1 MAAVKVE
8 PLVGVDW
15 LKTKLDTSSI
25 RIVDGSWHLPTLERN
40 PRIEYEESHI
50 LGAVFFD
57 VDLISDI
64 TSSLPHMVP
73 TEQVFATHIE
83 ALGISNDDHVIAYDT
98 TGVGSAA
105 RVWWMFRLFG
115 HTSVSVLNG
124 GLPAWTLAGGP
135 EENQVPKIKKS
146 VFTTHL
152 DRSLLRMIDDI
163 RSNLETE
170 MEQIVDARTE
180 GRFKGVEPEPRPKLQ
195 SGHIPNSLNLPF
207 LKLYNSETKL
217 MKPAS
222 ELRRLFS
229 TANVSLEKG
238 VITTC
243 GSGITAC
250 NIALALYLIGCNCAV
265 YDGSWTEWGGRND
278 TPIATS

>member
-50 LGAVFFD
+50 PGAVFFD

-135 EENQVPKIKKS
+135 VENQVPKIKKS

-250 NIALALYLIGCNCAV
+250 NIALALYQIGCKCAV
-265 YDGSWTEWGGRND
+265 YDGSWTEWGGQND

>member
-1 MAAVKVE
+1 MTTVEVE
-8 PLVGVDW
+8 PLVDVDW
-15 LKTKLDTSSI
+15 LKTKLNTPSI

-40 PRIEYEESHI
+40 PRVEYQESHI
-50 LGAVFFD
+50 PGAVFFD
-57 VDLISDI
+57 VDLISDT
-64 TSSLPHMVP
+64 TSALPHMAP
-73 TEQVFATHIE
+73 PEQVFATHIGT
-83 ALGISNDDHVIAYDT
+83 LGISNDDHVIAYDT

-124 GLPAWTLAGGP
+124 GLPAWTLGGGP
-135 EENQVPKIKKS
+135 VENQVPTIDE
-146 VFTTHL
+146 VFFAAHL
-152 DRSLLRMIDDI
+152 SRRLLRTIGDI
-163 RSNLETE
+163 RCNLETE

-180 GRFKGVEPEPRPKLQ
+180 GRFRGVEPEPRPKLQ

-207 LKLYNSETKL
+207 LKIYNSETKL

-229 TANVSLEKG
+229 TANVSPEKG
-238 VITTC
+238 VITSC

-250 NIALALYLIGCNCAV
+250 NIALALYLIGRNCAV